1 MGVCKLKAG
10 RLRNLKRDNLSKN
23 IDNVREIVEYNKEER
38 VRLKML
44 TFIMLI
50 FLYRKY
56 QFFC

>member
-10 RLRNLKRDNLSKN
+10 RLRNLKMDNLSKN

>member
-1 MGVCKLKAG
+1 M
-10 RLRNLKRDNLSKN
+10 DNLSKN